1 VIIGWVTW
9 VIFLVKAQYF
19 HLVSTSK
26 LGLCTSPFLIQW
38 GDVVNCL
45 GGRSHRLGFSVR
57 IKNVWICTYIAFLYL
72 LIIVLVFIYIASL
85 LGEVNT
91 DRTSIQWISAA
102 SLSYSWGKSKCMKC
116 LKYLPLKQKY
126 TVFGKCRYGSNFIKN
141 GNILNYLL
149 KWKTRNILIAA
160 RIKIVSQMAAT
171 DYWSFISQ
179 QYCNCVDYNLHKW
192 LRGEDDYKLLLAKD
206 AHQKKLQTSWS
217 IILHKEKSFIISD
230 TPK

>member
-1 VIIGWVTW
+1 MGWVTW
-9 VIFLVKAQYF
+9 VIFLARAQYF
-19 HLVSTSK
+19 HFVSTSK
-26 LGLCTSPFLIQW
+26 LGRCTSPFLIQW
-38 GDVVNCL
+38 GDVVHFL

-57 IKNVWICTYIAFLYL
+57 IKNVWICTYIAFIYL
-72 LIIVLVFIYIASL
+72 PIIVFVFIYIASF

-91 DRTSIQWISAA
+91 DRTSIEWIFAA
-102 SLSYSWGKSKCMKC
+102 SLPYSSGKSKCMKC
-116 LKYLPLKQKY
+116 LKYLPLKQYY
-126 TVFGKCRYGSNFIKN
+126 TVLGKCRYGSNLIKN

-149 KWKTRNILIAA
+149 KWKPRNILIAA
-160 RIKIVSQMAAT
+160 RIKIVSQMAAR

-179 QYCNCVDYNLHKW
+179 QYCSCVDYNLHKW

-206 AHQKKLQTSWS
+206 SQEKQLQTRWS